1 MCVRII
7 LLFVVRPSVAVK
19 SSTGS
24 NEISKS
30 AEDTVPVDFSKIDNR
45 LPLKIQDSERTE
57 YVSPVSRNNVLNF
70 TLNMCNWICKN
81 MIDKCSQIL
90 VV

>member
-57 YVSPVSRNNVLNF
+57 YVSPVSRNNVPNF
-70 TLNMCNWICKN
+70 NLKYF
-81 MIDKCSQIL
+81 DY
-90 VV
+90 V